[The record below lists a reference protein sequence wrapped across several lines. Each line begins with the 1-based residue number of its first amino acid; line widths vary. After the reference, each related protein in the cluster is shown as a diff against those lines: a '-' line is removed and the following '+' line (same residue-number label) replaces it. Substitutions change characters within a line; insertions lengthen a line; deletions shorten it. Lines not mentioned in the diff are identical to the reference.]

1 MTVYRE
7 WHTATRL
14 AAILAAGFRVAV
26 IAGFVSLV
34 SMPAA
39 LADNEGKGGGDSSAS
54 DSPGSSGDRGDKGSP
69 GESSRSDSAPGNSD
83 DGRGS
88 GSRSSP
94 GNSAS
99 SSGNSASARASAPGQ
114 NRGSLGGGRS
124 DRAVPSPPGLNQ
136 ADALNAVRADEIFSL
151 KELLPRVTDRY
162 SGKVIDVALWPED
175 DRLVYSFKLR
185 TENGTIRTI
194 RIDARTG
201 RYLGL
206 GAFFR

>member
-7 WHTATRL
+7 WRPAARL

-26 IAGFVSLV
+26 IAGFVSLI
-34 SMPAA
+34 SLPPAN
-39 LADNEGKGGGDSSAS
+39 ADSEGKGGGDSSAS

-69 GESSRSDSAPGNSD
+69 GESSRSDSAPGKSD

-88 GSRSSP
+88 SSRSAP

-99 SSGNSASARASAPGQ
+99 SPGSSSAAHANAPGQ
-114 NRGSLGGGRS
+114 DRGSPGALQA
-124 DRAVPSPPGLNQ
+124 DRPQPAPPGLSQ

-151 KELLPRVTDRY
+151 KQLLPRVTDRY
-162 SGKVIDVALWPED
+162 RGKVIDVALWPED

-185 TENGTIRTI
+185 TENGTVRTI
-194 RIDARTG
+194 RMDARTG
-201 RYLGL
+201 RFLGL
-206 GAFFR
+206 SAFFR